1 MKEGVVKR
9 QEENATG
16 VPGGV
21 AGWLLSLIGRG
32 RSQQPR
38 LILLERIT
46 LAPRQSLALV
56 EADGRRLLVA
66 TSGDKGPVFHT
77 LDSDERG
84 GRTQRSGR
92 RASW

>member
-1 MKEGVVKR
+1 MGAP
-9 QEENATG
+9 N
-16 VPGGV
+16 GV
-21 AGWLLSLIGRG
+21 AGWLLARLGRR

-38 LILLERIT
+38 LVLLERIT

-66 TSGDKGPVFHT
+66 TSGDKGPVFHA
-77 LDSDERG
+77 LNFDEPDV
-84 GRTQRSGR
+84 RTQRSGR